1 MDSICRIKGIKK
13 EEYPELYETVES
25 VCEKFNLK
33 TIRVTVWPWGFN
45 AAAIFV
51 MDWLLVTKD
60 LLKAMNKDELE
71 AIVAHEFSHIFNR
84 HGLTMLAT
92 LFIFY
97 APFLGL
103 HSKYS
108 AEYSA
113 AEIFN
118 NPLLF
123 FPYLVSIIWLLIGFR
138 GINWVS
144 VRLETNADIQA
155 IYKTQKPEALKR
167 ALLKLRSKGMV
178 TDKRPT
184 RLSKISESVDWVVRY
199 FFGFSHPSIAE
210 RIGYMEKYDL
220 LSTSDEFR

>member
-13 EEYPELYETVES
+13 EEYPELYETIES

-33 TIRVTVWPWGFN
+33 TIRVIVWPWGFN
-45 AAAIFV
+45 AGAIFV

-60 LLKAMNKDELE
+60 LLKAMDKDELE

-84 HGLTMLAT
+84 HGLTRLAT

-108 AEYSA
+108 AIEV
-113 AEIFN
+113 FN
-118 NPLLF
+118 NSLLF
-123 FPYLVSIIWLLIGFR
+123 FLYLVSIIWFIIGFR
-138 GINWVS
+138 VINWVS

-155 IYKTQKPEALKR
+155 IYKTKKPEALKR

-184 RLSKISESVDWVVRY
+184 RLSKISESVDWIVRY